1 MIVMCIYVANEE
13 RGGGRLPEAL
23 GLIIFDYYGGL
34 III

>member
-13 RGGGRLPEAL
+13 WGGRLPEAL
-23 GLIIFDYYGGL
+23 GLITFDYYGGL